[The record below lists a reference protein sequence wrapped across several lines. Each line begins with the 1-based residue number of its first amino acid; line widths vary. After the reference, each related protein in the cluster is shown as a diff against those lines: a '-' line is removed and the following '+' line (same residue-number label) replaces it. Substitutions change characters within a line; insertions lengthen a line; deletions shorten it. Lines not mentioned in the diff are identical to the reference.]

1 MEPKKIRPYNTLPL
15 DIREAIESSEIDEHL
30 AEITKQFN
38 LHIDQGGQ
46 LYSIVNAVMT
56 GQIPPAQ
63 FIETTKT
70 TLKLDTEQATKIAHA
85 VNEKIFRPIRESL
98 KRIHAVGEISA
109 PRENAPLEKKKD
121 VLQAI
126 EAPESVPMN
135 TRVMEPTPAKPE
147 PLTIIPS
154 EPAPVVAP
162 TPVIPPVVV
171 PPPVPTPVPEIKIEA
186 PKPVI
191 TPTPVPVAAP
201 APISIPKVT
210 PPTPEVKKEVAPQAP
225 VPQKA
230 AFDPYREAAA

>member
-1 MEPKKIRPYNTLPL
+1 MEPKKIRPYNTLPQ
-15 DIREAIESSEIDEHL
+15 DVRDVIESSEIDEHL

-46 LYSIVNAVMT
+46 LYSIVNSIMT

-63 FIETTKT
+63 FIEITKT
-70 TLKLDTEQATKIAHA
+70 TLKLDTDQATKIAQA
-85 VNEKIFRPIRESL
+85 VNEKIFLPIRESL
-98 KRIHAVGEISA
+98 KRIHAVGEVSA

-135 TRVMEPTPAKPE
+135 TRVMEATPAKPE
-147 PLTIIPS
+147 PLTIIPP
-154 EPAPVVAP
+154 EPAPVVTPAP
-162 TPVIPPVVV
+162 IVPPVVV
-171 PPPVPTPVPEIKIEA
+171 PPPTPTPVPEIKIEA

-191 TPTPVPVAAP
+191 TPTPVPVVAP
-201 APISIPKVT
+201 APISIPKAPT
-210 PPTPEVKKEVAPQAP
+210 PVPEVKKEVAPQAP
-225 VPQKA
+225 APQKA